1 MHTMIRPAFGVPWF
15 DLARH
20 DDDPD
25 PAPDPEPTDPS
36 ADPDPDAPDPDPEG
50 ADQLGDPGKKALATM
65 KAEKAEAR
73 REAAEA
79 KRQAAALAKKVAEF
93 EDRDKSDL
101 EKATAKAEG
110 ATARAEAATKR
121 AVLAEVKAQA
131 ADLFEDR
138 DDARVNLADKLDS
151 YVGDDGEIDEEA
163 IAADLAA
170 VLEKKPHLRKA
181 VAAPDAPKAP
191 RPDPGQGPRQP
202 TPPTDFRTAS
212 REEYEAKL
220 AELGVRPR
228 R

>member
-25 PAPDPEPTDPS
+25 PAPDPDPTDPS

-79 KRQAAALAKKVAEF
+79 KRQAAALAKKVADY
-93 EDRDKSDL
+93 EDRDKSELD
-101 EKATAKAEG
+101 KATAKAEREAKRADA
-110 ATARAEAATKR
+110 ATAR
-121 AVLAEVKAQA
+121 AVLAEIKTAAKGEFADVSDAVAFLDPAQY
-131 ADLFEDR
+131 AD
-138 DDARVNLADKLDS
+138 
-151 YVGDDGEIDEEA
+151 DDGEIDTEA
-163 IAADLAA
+163 IASDLAA
-170 VLEKKPHLRKA
+170 LLTNKPHLRKA
-181 VAAPDAPKAP
+181 VAAPEAPKNP

-202 TPPTDFRTAS
+202 VPPTDYRTAP
-212 REEYEAKL
+212 REDVDRKL
-220 AELGVRPR
+220 AELGVRLR

>member
-1 MHTMIRPAFGVPWF
+1 MTCPYLRTPWF

-20 DDDPD
+20 DDPD
-25 PAPDPEPTDPS
+25 PAAPDPEPTDPP
-36 ADPDPDAPDPDPEG
+36 ADPEPDAPDPEG

-65 KAEKAEAR
+65 KAEKAEAK

-93 EDRDKSDL
+93 EDRDKSEL
-101 EKATAKAEG
+101 EKATA
-110 ATARAEAATKR
+110 RAEEAAAQAQTATRR

-138 DDARVNLADKLDS
+138 DDARVNLADKLES
-151 YVGDDGEIDEEA
+151 YIGDNGEIDEDA

-170 VLEKKPHLRKA
+170 VLDKKPHLRKQ
-181 VAAPDAPKAP
+181 AAEPEKKTPK
-191 RPDPGQGPRQP
+191 PDPGQGPRP
-202 TPPTDFRTAS
+202 PVPPTDYRTAP
-212 REEYEAKL
+212 REDVERKL
-220 AELGVRPR
+220 AELGVRLR